1 MDSMQG
7 TIYCINS
14 RNVMCKVIYCRGSKF
29 TPTWYMVGTICGEH
43 ARKYN
48 VWSLQHIV
56 GNVHISIMY
65 AR

>member
-29 TPTWYMVGTICGEH
+29 MPTWYMVGTICGEH
-43 ARKYN
+43 ASEKYQN
-48 VWSLQHIV
+48 YN
-56 GNVHISIMY
+56 GYNT
-65 AR
+65 